1 MTTPARPLATCIL
14 RWIYEQVAA
23 VLEALKVFLLT
34 LIAQIDT
41 IIAFLRAWLA
51 QWDFLARAEQFVY
64 DLVQQAI
71 DDIREQLTSIPGGPL
86 QELCPEFYAYFLDP
100 ALAMFD
106 RTVASLNI
114 FRERYKNMLS
124 FMDEVDRLILYW
136 EQIKVDLLYA
146 IDIID
151 DGIYQALARAASE
164 VP

>member
-23 VLEALKVFLLT
+23 ILEALKAFLMA
-34 LIAQIDT
+34 LIAQIDA
-41 IIAFLRAWLA
+41 IIAILRAWLA
-51 QWDFLARAEQFVY
+51 QWDLLAKAEQFVY

-71 DDIREQLTSIPGGPL
+71 DAIREQLTSIPGGPL
-86 QELCPEFYAYFLDP
+86 AEFCPEFYAYFLDP

-136 EQIKVDLLYA
+136 EQIKADINYA
-146 IDIID
+146 ILILD